1 MRSLK
6 LSQVSVGCAVQSSGP
21 ACELA
26 LRHWVVPGTTIAVTI
41 LLLPNVAPRAEALFL
56 DE

>member
-6 LSQVSVGCAVQSSGP
+6 LSKVSVGCAVQSSGP

-26 LRHWVVPGTTIAVTI
+26 LRHWVVPGMTIAVTI
-41 LLLPNVAPRAEALFL
+41 LLLPNVAPRAEALFS